1 MAEFAGNLI
10 AVDAQEFT
18 TNGSGEN
25 ADVLLSSS
33 VLEIMPG
40 STNDFI
46 SGFRPADDK
55 VGVLL
60 FVKNVHATYN
70 LLLKYTANSMSGF
83 RMVMPSGTTT
93 LTLAPGRGATLFY
106 VKGEGWHPI
115 IPGVLT

>member
-10 AVDAQEFT
+10 TMDAQAFT

-25 ADVLLSSS
+25 VDVLLSSS
-33 VLEIMPG
+33 ILEVMPG
-40 STNDFI
+40 ATNDFI

-55 VGVLL
+55 GGVLL
-60 FVKNVHATYN
+60 FVKNVHATFN
-70 LLLKYTANSMSGF
+70 LLLKYTTNSLSGF

-93 LTLAPGRGATLFY
+93 LTLGPGKGAVLFY